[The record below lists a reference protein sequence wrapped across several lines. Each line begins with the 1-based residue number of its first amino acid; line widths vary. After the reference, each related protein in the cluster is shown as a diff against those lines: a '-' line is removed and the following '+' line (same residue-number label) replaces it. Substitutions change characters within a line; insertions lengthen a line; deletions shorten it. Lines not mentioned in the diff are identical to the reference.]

1 MGSNDNKSS
10 DAEVTSEWSL
20 YICISPK
27 EESKL
32 AAIIRRENDLL
43 IELWIRNDV
52 HFIDSDNFKIP
63 LEIWKDGIYLQDID
77 TNVWSKNVMKCY
89 VEKI

>member
-27 EESKL
+27 EESKF

-77 TNVWSKNVMKCY
+77 TNILSKNVMKCY